1 MIDAVV
7 FRPMEAADYRAF
19 LALMRETPGVV
30 VRDADAPEHALR
42 YLARN
47 PGLSFVAIAGRQLV
61 GGVMA
66 GHDGRRGYLNHL
78 LVHRQLRGQGIARA
92 LVEHAIAALDAA
104 GISKSTS
111 VAGASPPPQPQ
122 AHFSPK
128 GINSRIDSDTFAIPI
143 SLPPS
148 PIPSVKTPLW
158 GASRKTASNFAC
170 DALVSMPAILW
181 ITPCSFMPPRS
192 IAIQAAGENS

>member
-47 PGLSFVAIAGRQLV
+47 PGLSFVVIAGRQLV

-104 GISKSTS
+104 GISKSHIDVERDNARGQGFWAAQGWTRRDDLFR
-111 VAGASPPPQPQ
+111 
-122 AHFSPK
+122 FS
-128 GINSRIDSDTFAIPI
+128 
-143 SLPPS
+143 
-148 PIPSVKTPLW
+148 
-158 GASRKTASNFAC
+158 
-170 DALVSMPAILW
+170 LVHSGSAN
-181 ITPCSFMPPRS
+181 
-192 IAIQAAGENS
+192 A